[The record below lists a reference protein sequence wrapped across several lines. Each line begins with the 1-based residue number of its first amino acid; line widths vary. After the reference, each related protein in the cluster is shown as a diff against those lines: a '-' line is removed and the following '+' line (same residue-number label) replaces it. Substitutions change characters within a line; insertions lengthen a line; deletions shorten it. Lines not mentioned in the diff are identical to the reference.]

1 MWRGTKEF
9 LRQLT
14 HLWFI
19 SQPSPKPSSQL
30 MTRKQYVDPFASDED
45 DSQNPSPEKPST
57 TSAKTP
63 ERDQPLEDTY
73 DVVTKRY
80 SNTPSVPVR

>member
-1 MWRGTKEF
+1 
-9 LRQLT
+9 
-14 HLWFI
+14 
-19 SQPSPKPSSQL
+19 

-73 DVVTKRY
+73 DVVTKRV
-80 SNTPSVPVR
+80 SNTPAVSVSRWAVTSYSLTVASFHFL